1 MISSKALFDNL
12 TSQLSAHYAS
22 SEAQSIVFLL
32 LHHYCQATRTDIL
45 LNKSLD
51 DHIDWPSIMVR
62 LQQHEPVQYVIGESD
77 FYGRKFV
84 VNSSVLIPRPETEE
98 LVQWVI
104 STVKRWNK
112 STTQPIK
119 LLDIGTGSGCIAITL
134 AKELPQAQVWAWDI
148 SAEALAVAR
157 QNAEHHQV
165 NVFFEQ
171 IDVLTYN
178 PAFAPSDESFL
189 AIVSNPP
196 YVTNSESAQ
205 IQPNVLLHEPHLAL
219 FVADDDPL
227 IFYKKIAQIA
237 EHQLVEGGGC
247 FMEINEQF
255 GSETKQLFEREPF
268 QSAQLLQDIH
278 GKERFVGAFKS
289 HLPTVSTI

>member
-12 TSQLSAHYAS
+12 TSQLSAYYPRL
-22 SEAQSIVFLL
+22 EAQSIVYLL

-45 LNKSLD
+45 LNKNLD
-51 DHIDWPSIMVR
+51 DHTDWPSIMAR
-62 LQQHEPVQYVIGESD
+62 LQQHEPVQYVIGEAD

-84 VNSSVLIPRPETEE
+84 VNPSVLIPRPETEE

-104 STVKRWNK
+104 STVKRWSK

-134 AKELPQAQVWAWDI
+134 AKELPQVQVWAWDV
-148 SAEALAVAR
+148 SAEALEVAR
-157 QNAEHHQV
+157 QNAERYQATI
-165 NVFFEQ
+165 FFEQ
-171 IDVLTYN
+171 IDVLAYDPTC
-178 PAFAPSDESFL
+178 ASLDELFL

-196 YVTNSESAQ
+196 YVTYSESKQ
-205 IQPNVLLHEPHLAL
+205 MQENVLLHEPHLAL

-237 EHQLVEGGGC
+237 QHCLVADGGC
-247 FMEINEQF
+247 FMEINEQY
-255 GSETKQLFEREPF
+255 GTETKQLFEEKSF
-268 QSAQLLQDIH
+268 QLVQLLQDIH
-278 GKERFVGAFKS
+278 GKERFVGAFNT
-289 HLPTVSTI
+289 HLPN